1 MLFLSITSW
10 RLWCLFFQIDGYIW
24 YVLARLFLFVLF
36 RIGNT
41 EGQVPKNDNGVYSE
55 IERTRKQ
62 ILHILEP
69 EGEFLQMWNV
79 MFIVSCVI
87 AVSLD
92 PLFFYLHVINEDRK
106 CLTLDTKLKIIAIC
120 LRSITDLIYLLNII
134 LQFLCPYIDEVAR
147 KRGETKVIMDAW
159 LIAKRY
165 LLSYFLIDIPAIL
178 PLPQVREIFLLL
190 NSFCVWFLKFNFNCR
205 NWIRDLTLAKW
216 GSFFWWML
224 NEDLNPTSIGTN
236 HENFN
241 GVLKKKKKNRDS
253 IYFAFLFIFIFLT
266 CRLYLPVKRYQI
278 NNLWKKCVK

>member
-106 CLTLDTKLKIIAIC
+106 CLTLDRKLKIIAIC

-165 LLSYFLIDIPAIL
+165 LLSYFLIDILAIL
-178 PLPQVREIFLLL
+178 PLPQVRETFLLL

-241 GVLKKKKKNRDS
+241 GVLKKKKKKRDS
-253 IYFAFLFIFIFLT
+253 IYFAYLFIFIFF
-266 CRLYLPVKRYQI
+266 
-278 NNLWKKCVK
+278 NLSFISTS

>member
-92 PLFFYLHVINEDRK
+92 PLFFYLPVIHEDRK
-106 CLTLDTKLKIIAIC
+106 CLALDTKLKIIAIC
-120 LRSITDLIYLLNII
+120 LRSVTNFIHLLNII
-134 LQFLCPYIDEVAR
+134 LQFLCPYIDEDER
-147 KRGETKVIMDAW
+147 KLGRTKAVTDAW
-159 LIAKRY
+159 PIAKRY
-165 LLSYFLIDIPAIL
+165 LWSYFIFDILAII
-178 PLPQVREIFLLL
+178 PLF
-190 NSFCVWFLKFNFNCR
+190 
-205 NWIRDLTLAKW
+205 
-216 GSFFWWML
+216 
-224 NEDLNPTSIGTN
+224 
-236 HENFN
+236 
-241 GVLKKKKKNRDS
+241 
-253 IYFAFLFIFIFLT
+253 YF
-266 CRLYLPVKRYQI
+266 
-278 NNLWKKCVK
+278 

>member
-79 MFIVSCVI
+79 MFIVSCDCSIIGSFVLLPSCDQWRQKLPYI
-87 AVSLD
+87 GYKIKDHSYLFAINHWLD
-92 PLFFYLHVINEDRK
+92 
-106 CLTLDTKLKIIAIC
+106 
-120 LRSITDLIYLLNII
+120 LLNIS

-147 KRGETKVIMDAW
+147 KRGETRW
-159 LIAKRY
+159 L
-165 LLSYFLIDIPAIL
+165 
-178 PLPQVREIFLLL
+178 
-190 NSFCVWFLKFNFNCR
+190 
-205 NWIRDLTLAKW
+205 
-216 GSFFWWML
+216 WML
-224 NEDLNPTSIGTN
+224 G
-236 HENFN
+236 
-241 GVLKKKKKNRDS
+241 
-253 IYFAFLFIFIFLT
+253 
-266 CRLYLPVKRYQI
+266 
-278 NNLWKKCVK
+278 